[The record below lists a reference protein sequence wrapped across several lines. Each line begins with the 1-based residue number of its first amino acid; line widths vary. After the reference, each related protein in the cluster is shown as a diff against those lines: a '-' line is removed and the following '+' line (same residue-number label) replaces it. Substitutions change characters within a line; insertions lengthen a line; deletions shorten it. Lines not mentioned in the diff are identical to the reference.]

1 MSARHPYGRL
11 RYAAATAEAQ
21 GWEVLDV
28 PEWVTAVLLRPIA
41 GGGWDAA
48 GPYPRAPLANGVDLQ
63 AGVEGLRAHG
73 LVSAVLVP
81 DPLIAPDA
89 QALAAAF
96 SVCRPFKTHFVVDRT
111 AGGYAPSKHH
121 RYEIRRAL
129 GRCAVERVQ
138 LRDHLEDW
146 SRLYAGLTDRHAIQG
161 PAAFSDGY
169 FAMMAEDAT
178 YVTFAARVEG
188 RMVAM
193 AIWFEH
199 QGVAVNHLGAA
210 DAAGYAAG
218 ASYALY
224 DTAIEHYAQCRHIDL
239 GGAAGVADDAA
250 DGLARFKRGFAN
262 AEATAFLCGEVLD
275 QAAYARLVGD
285 NPPTSFFPAYR
296 G

>member
-1 MSARHPYGRL
+1 MSVRHPHGL
-11 RYAAATAEAQ
+11 ASYAAAIAETL
-21 GWEVLDV
+21 GWKVLDV
-28 PEWVTAVLLRPIA
+28 AEWGTAMLLRPIT

-48 GPYPRAPLANGVDLQ
+48 GPYPRAPILSSADLR
-63 AGVEGLRAHG
+63 GGLERLRG
-73 LVSAVLVP
+73 ERLVSAVLVP
-81 DPLIAPDA
+81 DPLLAPDSV
-89 QALAAAF
+89 ALAAAF
-96 SVCRPFKTHFVVDRT
+96 SVCRPFKTHFLIDRT
-111 AGGYAPSKHH
+111 AGRYAPSKHH

-138 LRDHLEDW
+138 LSSHLGDW
-146 SRLYAGLTDRHAIQG
+146 SRLYAGLTDRHAIDG
-161 PAAFSDGY
+161 PAAFSAGY
-169 FAMMAEDAT
+169 FAMMAADPT

-188 RMVAM
+188 RIVAM

-199 QGVAVNHLGAA
+199 QGVAVNHLGAS

-224 DTAIEHYAQCRHIDL
+224 DAAIEHYAQCRHVDL
-239 GGAAGVADDAA
+239 GGPAGVANDAD

-275 QAAYARLVGD
+275 DAAYARLATGRPST
-285 NPPTSFFPAYR
+285 NFFPAYR